1 MDETYKD
8 FNNNAAY
15 YQTLADTDPT
25 EQAEEYNFAYAS
37 YIDARKLF
45 NGIKLSPGYLPIVAL
60 TDGGG
65 AASPQFS
72 IFQCPQAVARMQNEE
87 RKGQGWLQRCE
98 VSAQGQG
105 KGVWSERTSES

>member
-8 FNNNAAY
+8 FNNNTAY

-72 IFQCPQAVARMQNEE
+72 IFQCPPGRGKEAKRRKERARVAPT
-87 RKGQGWLQRCE
+87 L
-98 VSAQGQG
+98 
-105 KGVWSERTSES
+105 